1 MKNLLGGFVI
11 SCCGGKGRLGHKE
24 SFVGNHL
31 VDRAV
36 RLAFR
41 DQEIE
46 PVRYPF
52 TPDGSDE
59 RQYSSPGFRIPVTT
73 ITKDKYYEYSEYHTS
88 LDNLDLVNGAQI
100 LEAIRVNQHAIEIL
114 DSNVQI

>member
-1 MKNLLGGFVI
+1 MATAYLAKQMIAEGKPEYSWRFVFVPETIGAIAYLNHNEQIMKNLLGGFVI

-59 RQYSSPGFRIPVTT
+59 RQYSSPGFRIPVTN
-73 ITKDKYYEYSEYHTS
+73 IT
-88 LDNLDLVNGAQI
+88 
-100 LEAIRVNQHAIEIL
+100 
-114 DSNVQI
+114 